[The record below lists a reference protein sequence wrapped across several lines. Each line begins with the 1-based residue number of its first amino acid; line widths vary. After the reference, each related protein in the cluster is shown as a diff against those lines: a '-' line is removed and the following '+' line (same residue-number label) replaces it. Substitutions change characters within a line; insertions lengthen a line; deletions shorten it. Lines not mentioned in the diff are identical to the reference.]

1 MKLFPKPGLL
11 GLWLLLAV
19 GWAGC
24 SSAGGPGGHERSQK
38 KEAQRPAGVAWQ
50 VASMLNGTYRG
61 EGEISGLRL
70 DISSAQ
76 EDLPSP
82 SLFNLFARLT
92 GKYGKRNFNEAGVI
106 QVEPHVDRVLVAVV
120 PHFDPSVSLLSD
132 EATAFSPTEINAA
145 CHLVFLPLDEG
156 YAGRTQGSGTCVRA
170 LGGAVGEWV
179 VQILPGEIRLSQPNS
194 SEALVFRKTGRG

>member
-1 MKLFPKPGLL
+1 MIKLFAKSVFT
-11 GLWLLLAV
+11 LLLA
-19 GWAGC
+19 AGLVAC
-24 SSAGGPGGHERSQK
+24 SSAGGQERSPK
-38 KEAQRPAGVAWQ
+38 KEAPRPAGVAWQ
-50 VASMLNGTYRG
+50 VASMLSGTYRG
-61 EGEISGLRL
+61 EGEASGLRL

-92 GKYGKRNFNEAGVI
+92 GKYGKRNFNEASVI

-132 EATAFSPTEINAA
+132 EATAFTPTEVNAA

-179 VQILPGEIRLSQPNS
+179 VQILPGVIRFSQPNS
-194 SEALVFRKTGRG
+194 SEALVFRRTGRG

>member
-1 MKLFPKPGLL
+1 MKFFPKPVPLVL
-11 GLWLLLAV
+11 SLLLVAI
-19 GWAGC
+19 GGGC
-24 SSAGGPGGHERSQK
+24 SSVGGPGGQQRSSK
-38 KEAQRPAGVAWQ
+38 KEAPRPAGVAWQ

-61 EGEISGLRL
+61 EGEASGLRL

-76 EDLPSP
+76 EDLLSP
-82 SLFNLFARLT
+82 SLFNLFTRLT
-92 GKYGKRNFNEAGVI
+92 GKYGRRNFNEAGVI
-106 QVEPHVDRVLVAVV
+106 QVEPHVDRVLMAVV
-120 PHFDPSVSLLSD
+120 PHFDPSVSLLSA

-145 CHLVFLPLDEG
+145 CHLVFLPVDEG

-179 VQILPGEIRLSQPNS
+179 VQILPGVIRLSQPNS

>member
-1 MKLFPKPGLL
+1 MKLFPKLVPVLS
-11 GLWLLLAV
+11 LLLAV
-19 GWAGC
+19 GGIGC
-24 SSAGGPGGHERSQK
+24 SSAAGPGSQERSQK

-50 VASMLNGTYRG
+50 VASMLSGTYRG

-82 SLFNLFARLT
+82 SLFNLFAKLT
-92 GKYGKRNFNEAGVI
+92 GKYGRRNFNEAGVI

-179 VQILPGEIRLSQPNS
+179 VQILPGEVRLSQPNS
-194 SEALVFRKTGRG
+194 SEALVFRKAGRG